1 MFRLLSSG
9 GYSTPATRAPGAL
22 RGRRARGIHLCM
34 RTSLERTHPASTN
47 DESNLGLHAKPKAA
61 STVGA
66 LLSRALTTVR
76 RRLVGGPILTSAHP
90 GNLELAEALGR
101 CCAGPFRGG
110 L

>member
-1 MFRLLSSG
+1 MRETIVGS
-9 GYSTPATRAPGAL
+9 TRAPGAL
-22 RGRRARGIHLCM
+22 RGRRARGIHLMCM
-34 RTSLERTHPASTN
+34 RTSLLLSALTPPLQMMNPISACT
-47 DESNLGLHAKPKAA
+47 DAKPKAA

-66 LLSRALTTVR
+66 LLSRALTTV
-76 RRLVGGPILTSAHP
+76 RLVGGPILTSAHP